1 MGPLGLSRA
10 GLWLSRAMSR
20 CVLEPRPAGKRWL
33 AGSLPPSGVNCGPS
47 SWEPR
52 VRTTFL
58 GGSVVTG
65 ATVSLGQAELF
76 GLTAEEVYL
85 VHDELDKPLGKVALK
100 LGGSARGHNGVRSC
114 MSCLNSSVSLHL
126 HPAPSRVAWHRAP
139 STPSHQGSLGPLAPP
154 QAMPRLRVGI
164 GRPTQPDAVRAYVLG
179 RFSPAELELLPP
191 VLERAADLLLDHI
204 RQRSRGTPSSP

>member
-1 MGPLGLSRA
+1 MPFPGAFFPTQGLNPR
-10 GLWLSRAMSR
+10 LLS
-20 CVLEPRPAGKRWL
+20 LLHWQ

-65 ATVSLGQAELF
+65 ATVSLGQVELF

-100 LGGSARGHNGVRSC
+100 LGGSAR
-114 MSCLNSSVSLHL
+114 
-126 HPAPSRVAWHRAP
+126 
-139 STPSHQGSLGPLAPP
+139 
-154 QAMPRLRVGI
+154 
-164 GRPTQPDAVRAYVLG
+164 
-179 RFSPAELELLPP
+179 
-191 VLERAADLLLDHI
+191 
-204 RQRSRGTPSSP
+204 

>member
-1 MGPLGLSRA
+1 MGILEARILEWGAMPSFRGASR
-10 GLWLSRAMSR
+10 
-20 CVLEPRPAGKRWL
+20 PRDGTHISCLLHWQ

-52 VRTTFL
+52 VRTAFL

-100 LGGSARGHNGVRSC
+100 LGGSAR
-114 MSCLNSSVSLHL
+114 
-126 HPAPSRVAWHRAP
+126 
-139 STPSHQGSLGPLAPP
+139 
-154 QAMPRLRVGI
+154 
-164 GRPTQPDAVRAYVLG
+164 
-179 RFSPAELELLPP
+179 
-191 VLERAADLLLDHI
+191 
-204 RQRSRGTPSSP
+204 